1 MSRQFVNAADARN
14 ALRRTHG
21 RWLPDL
27 MGCMAKRLRKRYSCP
42 TEFTLAVLEGKWK
55 SALLCCLTKR
65 PCRYGELRRLMPGVS
80 DKMLSSRVRSLV
92 EQGLVV
98 RQHGRPSIQTYA
110 LSPLGYTLSE
120 VLRGLSSWASEHAA
134 AFGVQLGTCPRE
146 LPAALD
152 SSPRTDPEPWP
163 SCRSNLERLP
173 PHLPIGALMDGSS
186 GHHTGS
192 DR

>member
-1 MSRQFVNAADARN
+1 
-14 ALRRTHG
+14 
-21 RWLPDL
+21 
-27 MGCMAKRLRKRYSCP
+27 MAKRLRKRYSCP

-80 DKMLSSRVRSLV
+80 DKVLSSRVRRLV

-98 RQHGRPSIQTYA
+98 RQQPSGRPSVQTYA

-120 VLRGLSSWASEHAA
+120 VLRELSSWASEHAA
-134 AFGVQLGTCPRE
+134 AFGVQLDACPRE

-152 SSPRTDPEPWP
+152 GCPTADPDARP
-163 SCRSNLERLP
+163 SCQARCNLERLP
-173 PHLPIGALMDGSS
+173 AHLPIGALMDGST
-186 GHHTGS
+186 GRHTGS